1 MPGPVFGWGVFGFIC
16 PKPFV
21 WLGGILLDF
30 QGHVLARMIFFNHP
44 RPCTFRC
51 SWLGC
56 VPFRLPKA
64 ICVARVIFVKFQ
76 DHVLVRVILFNH
88 PRPCTFRYVKPFVW
102 LGLSVF
108 IKSSKTMCWLGWSSL
123 IILDHALARMI
134 FAFLARMI
142 FAFLVRWHIDPGT
155 EKCALK
161 ESMRQR
167 AERACSA
174 CVPQRSCMHESRP
187 TGTFGFPTTCPDL
200 LRRNEVKGLGFVKL
214 CLSQYLV
221 RVFSVSF
228 SHSCG

>member
-1 MPGPVFGWGVFGFIC
+1 M
-16 PKPFV
+16 
-21 WLGGILLDF
+21 
-30 QGHVLARMIFFNHP
+30 LARMIFFNHP

-76 DHVLVRVILFNH
+76 DHVLARMILFNH

-108 IKSSKTMCWLGWSSL
+108 IKSSKTMCWLGWSSS

-134 FAFLARMI
+134 FAFL
-142 FAFLVRWHIDPGT
+142 VRWHIGPGT

-161 ESMRQR
+161 SQMQS

-174 CVPQRSCMHESRP
+174 YICIYYVNQCSQN
-187 TGTFGFPTTCPDL
+187 GFWEHMCL
-200 LRRNEVKGLGFVKL
+200 ILG
-214 CLSQYLV
+214 
-221 RVFSVSF
+221 
-228 SHSCG
+228 

>member
-1 MPGPVFGWGVFGFIC
+1 MCSPKELHARIPSNRNFWVSHHLPRSPPKERSEGAWFRQVMPGPVFGWGVFGFIC

-88 PRPCTFRYVKPFVW
+88 PRPCTFRYLKPFVW

-108 IKSSKTMCWLGWSSL
+108 IKSSKTMCWLG
-123 IILDHALARMI
+123 
-134 FAFLARMI
+134 
-142 FAFLVRWHIDPGT
+142 
-155 EKCALK
+155 
-161 ESMRQR
+161 
-167 AERACSA
+167 
-174 CVPQRSCMHESRP
+174 
-187 TGTFGFPTTCPDL
+187 
-200 LRRNEVKGLGFVKL
+200 
-214 CLSQYLV
+214 
-221 RVFSVSF
+221 
-228 SHSCG
+228 